1 VVPQLPLK
9 DIIMKYVAL
18 ALAMTAVACA
28 APAGDEEETG
38 SNESAATAASWQA
51 IYRCDDGSVLD
62 INTNERREF
71 QFVIRNDAA
80 KKLLMKSADVN
91 YFDWNISPSG
101 EVVYRGRLE
110 RGVFYK
116 HDFSYGIGISGKPKV
131 QVGDQWGPTA
141 EIRRNGSDITVVAN
155 DYYNW
160 TFRNCR

>member
-1 VVPQLPLK
+1 
-9 DIIMKYVAL
+9 MKSLLLMAL
-18 ALAMTAVACA
+18 AVTAAACA
-28 APAGDEEETG
+28 APSEGDSEDTPAT
-38 SNESAATAASWQA
+38 ESAATSASWQA

-62 INTNERREF
+62 INTNERKEF
-71 QFVIRNDAA
+71 QFVVRNAAA
-80 KKLLMKSADVN
+80 KKHLMKSADVN

-101 EVVYRGRLE
+101 EVVYRGWLE

-116 HDFSYGIGISGKPKV
+116 HDFTQGLGISGKPKV

-141 EIRRNGSDITVVAN
+141 LITRSGSDITLVAN